1 MPTIKVGNT
10 EVTDV
15 RVGNTEVQEVY
26 SGSTKVW
33 ERATTLVVTNDTY
46 YQQMNFSYGSWH
58 KYDYN
63 GFASGTI
70 YYSNNQGDLADSSI
84 SPNTFTDSTHSGGA
98 PVVTALHHVRFRTSN
113 NVDQTTIKF
122 TVDKPVTNDGWTTM
136 TIGNTSYNR
145 ADATTFT
152 TNSTH
157 STWQWISNT
166 NHNPFGT
173 TVGASV
179 EVKFT

>member
-1 MPTIKVGNT
+1 MPIYIGSNEIKDIKIGNV
-10 EVTDV
+10 EI
-15 RVGNTEVQEVY
+15 NEVY
-26 SGSTKVW
+26 IGTNKVW

-46 YQQMNFSYGSWH
+46 YEQMNFSYGAWH

-98 PVVTALHHVRFRTSN
+98 PVVTALHHIRFRTSN

-145 ADATTFT
+145 ANATTFT
-152 TNSTH
+152 SNSTH
-157 STWQWISNT
+157 STWQWVSST
-166 NHNPFGT
+166 NHNPFGA
-173 TVGASV
+173 TVSASV